1 MYLLGNLYEGKL
13 TGKNMKIGIVVSRFN
28 EFITRNLLQGAEST
42 LLAQGVKR
50 EHIDIIWVPGAFEI
64 PLAAQALAQKE
75 AYDAV
80 ITLGVVIQGA
90 TSHFDYVCNE
100 VAKGVSRVALDT
112 CKPVVFGVLTT
123 ETIEQALE
131 RAGTTRGNKGAE
143 VASAAIEMTN
153 LIHLIKN
160 E

>member
-1 MYLLGNLYEGKL
+1 MGNLYEGKL

>member
-50 EHIDIIWVPGAFEI
+50 EHIDIVWVPGAFEI